1 MKNITEAIQK
11 AVEILEQNGILQSR
25 SEAKS
30 LLCLAIQRDKTF
42 LIAHSEYELSSNE
55 IKVFQEFIERRA
67 NREPFQHIAGKQEF
81 YGLDFVVS
89 KDVLIPRP
97 ETELIVENAIEFLNI
112 LDNPRF
118 CEVGIGSGCIAVSI
132 LQNVK
137 SSTAIGLDISEKAL
151 AVAKRNAEN
160 IGVSER
166 LELKVSDVFEVL
178 NDDEKFDLIVSNPPY
193 IAKKDLGNLQKE
205 VRDFDPHIALTD
217 GKDGFSIIGKIINES
232 PKYLCSKGYLLMEI
246 GIDQSNKVSKMFDSN
261 IWREICL
268 INDLQGI
275 PRMVKA
281 QVY

>member
-1 MKNITEAIQK
+1 MQNITEAIHK
-11 AVEILEQNGILQSR
+11 AAEILERNGISQPR

-42 LIAHSEYELSSNE
+42 LIAHSEYELTVDE
-55 IKVFQEFIERRA
+55 IMTFEKFIEHRA
-67 NREPFQHIAGKQEF
+67 KREPFQHITGKQEF

-97 ETELIVENAIEFLNI
+97 ETELIVENAIEFLNN
-112 LDNPRF
+112 LENPRF

-151 AVAKRNAEN
+151 SVAKRNAEN
-160 IGVSER
+160 IGVLER
-166 LELKVSDVFEVL
+166 LNLKVSDVFDVL